1 MSGEGVVKNKHRH
14 RGKWYVSITR
24 EFSFD
29 AAHRLVGHESKCK
42 YLHGHR
48 YSAFV
53 TVEGPELDGVGR
65 VIDFAEVKRIVG
77 GWIDTN
83 WDHNIIL
90 NSEDPLIRM
99 WKAAYGVDAAHRLQD
114 HQIFAGREPYILDD
128 ENPTAEN
135 IAQELYRRT
144 DLLLPDEIDIIAI
157 RLYETP
163 KNFADFRV
171 ESR

>member
-1 MSGEGVVKNKHRH
+1 MTKNKHRK
-14 RGKWYVSITR
+14 RDKWYVSITR

-83 WDHNIIL
+83 WDHNILLNTKDIL
-90 NSEDPLIRM
+90 ADIARTRFDSGP
-99 WKAAYGVDAAHRLQD
+99 AACQNVDE
-114 HQIFAGREPYILDD
+114 IFGGKGPYLFDG
-128 ENPTAEN
+128 NPTAEN
-135 IAQELYRRT
+135 IAQELYHKT

-163 KNFADFRV
+163 KNFADFRA